1 MQGTGIAP
9 VVPNRLGMED
19 VDKAE
24 PGKGRLMLPAEAAD
38 LFGVDTK
45 TLARWHKARLIGA
58 RRTLGGQ
65 RRYWEDEIR
74 ARAAEHDDPVTG
86 SPAPEPEV
94 SVA

>member
-1 MQGTGIAP
+1 
-9 VVPNRLGMED
+9 
-19 VDKAE
+19 
-24 PGKGRLMLPAEAAD
+24 MLPAEAAD

-74 ARAAEHDDPVTG
+74 ARAAEHDESGAAEHST
-86 SPAPEPEV
+86 PATEV
-94 SVA
+94 VA